1 MIDEGGID
9 TLTVMIMEVPVA
21 VGYCTFARKPVK
33 SKTQHSFKDGQ
44 NQPTGR
50 NFRRNMAIR
59 LLFTYKVKGI
69 QINKML

>member
-1 MIDEGGID
+1 MAMRK
-9 TLTVMIMEVPVA
+9 T
-21 VGYCTFARKPVK
+21 GYITILLPESPSK